1 MRKLRQNSDVFGGET
16 FAAEM
21 RGQPRKSFFERQ
33 KNIMSHSSAVDD
45 DEHWHHHTHRN
56 EPAKNAVRVQLRRI
70 EKLF

>member
-1 MRKLRQNSDVFGGET
+1 MKKLRHDSESFGGET
-16 FAAEM
+16 FSAEG

-33 KNIMSHSSAVDD
+33 KNMLSHTSMADD

-70 EKLF
+70 ERLF